1 MTAILRE
8 GGGYFNVPNLWF
20 DAGYAKQVPA
30 TITNVYMFL
39 CRWEGHKL
47 EDNHASQPIK
57 TIASQCGCSVDVAR
71 DAIRILEQW
80 NVIKLDGRHPNTGAN
95 VWILLALHE
104 KAPPTPY
111 RPRTGQKKKNEG
123 SEKNEGSDIR
133 DGEKSQPYQPEV
145 YQPNAVASQQQ
156 RTPRRKASRPTDGG
170 QSKSPR
176 AMPRNGMAQTL
187 VAVLYE
193 DVLKTGSPTAYQKAV
208 GQAQKLAKAGLVP
221 GDVAKL
227 VGWIR
232 EDSFRSKNGI
242 DMGTLLAW
250 HDKWRATLA
259 PSTPQ
264 RQPTY
269 ANSVDPYDAQLLA
282 GLEDEE

>member
-1 MTAILRE
+1 GVLSIKRRFQSSNRYTIDLTKLPEKPPFEDDGQSVTYGDDISDTAMSPKE
-8 GGGYFNVPNLWF
+8 VTP
-20 DAGYAKQVPA
+20 DVTTEVTHVSPKPSV
-30 TITNVYMFL
+30 
-39 CRWEGHKL
+39 
-47 EDNHASQPIK
+47 NHQDES
-57 TIASQCGCSVDVAR
+57 S
-71 DAIRILEQW
+71 
-80 NVIKLDGRHPNTGAN
+80 
-95 VWILLALHE
+95 
-104 KAPPTPY
+104 
-111 RPRTGQKKKNEG
+111 
-123 SEKNEGSDIR
+123 
-133 DGEKSQPYQPEV
+133 GE
-145 YQPNAVASQQQ
+145 AVASQQQ

-221 GDVAKL
+221 DDVAKL
-227 VGWIR
+227 VGLIR

-259 PSTPQ
+259 PSNAQ

-282 GLEDEE
+282 GLQDEE